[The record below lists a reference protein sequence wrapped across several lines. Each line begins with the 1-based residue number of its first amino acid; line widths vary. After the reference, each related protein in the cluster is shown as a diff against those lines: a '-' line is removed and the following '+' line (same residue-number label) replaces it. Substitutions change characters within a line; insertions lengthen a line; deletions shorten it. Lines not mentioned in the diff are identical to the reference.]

1 MTSSKDPAAE
11 TPSFEEGMQALEGI
25 VKRLEQGNLPLE
37 ESLDAFERGI
47 QLLRLLHDKLGEVE
61 RRVEVLV
68 RDADGVLRIRDADDA
83 AR

>member
-1 MTSSKDPAAE
+1 MSAARDPA
-11 TPSFEEGMQALEGI
+11 TDKPTFEEGMQTLEGI

-68 RDADGVLRIRDADDA
+68 RDADGVLRVRDADDA

>member
-1 MTSSKDPAAE
+1 MNEKESAAQL
-11 TPSFEEGMQALEGI
+11 SFEQGMERLEAL
-25 VKRLEQGNLPLE
+25 VRRLEQGNLPLE
-37 ESLDAFERGI
+37 DSLAAFEEGVGV
-47 QLLRLLHDKLGEVE
+47 LRVLHEKLGEVE